1 MESEP
6 SLDSKRKPDMP
17 VAMHR
22 VRLVQRNRTLKLC
35 YIFSS
40 NDNCNL
46 DVVGKLLSCIKE
58 KLGIKMLAFKNHFSL
73 SDTTEMCESII
84 PDLAM
89 DFAIFVVHAKEYRF
103 VFNEDRA
110 RIYRALLKATGKSNV
125 VLVCC
130 LRIKQHA

>member
-1 MESEP
+1 
-6 SLDSKRKPDMP
+6 
-17 VAMHR
+17 
-22 VRLVQRNRTLKLC
+22 
-35 YIFSS
+35 
-40 NDNCNL
+40 
-46 DVVGKLLSCIKE
+46 
-58 KLGIKMLAFKNHFSL
+58 MLAFKNHFSL

-103 VFNEDRA
+103 VFNEDRT